1 MCGNKNLYRH
11 QLDSRIIMAPKSARS
26 TRSNREALNLVELQK
41 ETDKLPTYLNRQWE
55 FVVRQ
60 VRSTSEKLMK
70 LTLFTL

>member
-1 MCGNKNLYRH
+1 MCGNKNY
-11 QLDSRIIMAPKSARS
+11 QLDSRIMAPKSARS

-60 VRSTSEKLMK
+60 VRSTSKKLMK

>member
-1 MCGNKNLYRH
+1 
-11 QLDSRIIMAPKSARS
+11 MAPKSARS